1 MWRSSL
7 SGWCNS
13 NPHSLHLVLVDFPFF
28 PKRPMTYDFYELIKR
43 FFIPCSLAIKNI
55 TVLGSGVMGHG
66 IAQVS
71 ATAGYNVVL
80 RDIKQEF
87 LDKAMEKI
95 KWSLDKLVT
104 KEKISSEEGAT
115 IFSRITP
122 IVDLNDAV
130 KDAELVIEV
139 VPEIMDLKKQVY
151 AELDKVAKPEVV
163 FASNTSTLPI
173 TEIANTTSRPDKFI
187 GIHFFNP
194 PQLMKLVEVIPG
206 EKTSQEITN
215 LTQEFV
221 KSVNKQAVLCRKDV
235 PGFIINRLFIPMVHE
250 ACYLQ
255 DRTGSTLE
263 EIDSAVKFK
272 LGFPMGIFE
281 LADFTGMDVI
291 HKATVEMHLRDK
303 KVITPHKT
311 IEKMFDEKKLGQKS
325 GEGYYKYSDDKY
337 ERVELSE
344 ELAQKCNPI
353 QLVANVLNN
362 AAWLITNGASD
373 IEEIEMAARLG
384 LGLRKPLFETAKE
397 VGIKNIV
404 DELNNLAQIHGEFY
418 KPDPLLESMV

>member
-1 MWRSSL
+1 MM
-7 SGWCNS
+7 
-13 NPHSLHLVLVDFPFF
+13 
-28 PKRPMTYDFYELIKR
+28 KKYIIKDTE
-43 FFIPCSLAIKNI
+43 FCQFMSVKNI

-95 KWSLDKLVT
+95 KWSLDKLVS
-104 KEKISSEEGAT
+104 KEKISKDEGDS
-115 IFSRITP
+115 IFARITP
-122 IVDLNDAV
+122 IVDLSEAV
-130 KDAELVIEV
+130 KNAELVIEV
-139 VPEIMDLKKQVY
+139 VPEIMDLKKSVY
-151 AELDKVAKPEVV
+151 AELDKAAGPEVI

-173 TEIANTTSRPDKFI
+173 TEIANTTSRPEKFI

-206 EKTSQEITN
+206 EKTGQEITE

-250 ACYLQ
+250 ACFAQ
-255 DRTGSTLE
+255 DRTNATLE

-281 LADFTGMDVI
+281 LADFTGMDVT
-291 HKATVEMHLRDK
+291 HKATTEMHLRDK
-303 KVITPHKT
+303 KVINPHPT
-311 IEKMFDEKKLGQKS
+311 VEKMFDEKKLGQKS

-337 ERVELSE
+337 ERVTLSE
-344 ELAQKCNPI
+344 ELAQKFNPI
-353 QLVANVLNN
+353 QLVANILNN

-373 IEEIEMAARLG
+373 IEEIEKAAQLG
-384 LGLRKPLFETAKE
+384 LGLKKPLFETAKE
-397 VGIKNIV
+397 IGIKNIV
-404 DELNNLAQIHGEFY
+404 DELNKLAEKHGEFY
-418 KPDPLLESMV
+418 KPDPLLISMQ

>member
-1 MWRSSL
+1 MS
-7 SGWCNS
+7 
-13 NPHSLHLVLVDFPFF
+13 V
-28 PKRPMTYDFYELIKR
+28 
-43 FFIPCSLAIKNI
+43 KNI

-95 KWSLDKLVT
+95 KWSLDKLVS
-104 KEKISSEEGAT
+104 KEKISKEEGDS

-122 IVDLNDAV
+122 IVNLNEAV
-130 KDAELVIEV
+130 KNAELVIEV
-139 VPEIMDLKKQVY
+139 VPEIMDLKKSVY
-151 AELDKVAKPEVV
+151 AELDKAANPEVV

-173 TEIANTTSRPDKFI
+173 TEIANTTSRPKKFI

-206 EKTSQEITN
+206 EKTSQEITD
-215 LTQEFV
+215 LTLEYV
-221 KSVNKQAVLCRKDV
+221 KSVNKQAVVCRKDV

-250 ACYLQ
+250 ACYAQ
-255 DRTGSTLE
+255 DRTNSTLE

-303 KVITPHKT
+303 KVINPHPKV
-311 IEKMFDEKKLGQKS
+311 EKMFDEKKLGQKS

-337 ERVELSE
+337 ERVTLSE
-344 ELAQKCNPI
+344 ELAEKFNPI
-353 QLVANVLNN
+353 QLVANILNN

-373 IEEIEMAARLG
+373 IGEIEKAAQLG
-384 LGLRKPLFETAKE
+384 LGLKKPLFETAKE
-397 VGIKNIV
+397 IGIKNIV
-404 DELNNLAQIHGEFY
+404 DELNKLAEKHGEFY
-418 KPDPLLESMV
+418 KPDPLLISML

>member
-1 MWRSSL
+1 ML
-7 SGWCNS
+7 N
-13 NPHSLHLVLVDFPFF
+13 
-28 PKRPMTYDFYELIKR
+28 
-43 FFIPCSLAIKNI
+43 IKNI

-71 ATAGYNVVL
+71 ATAGYNIVL

-95 KWSLDKLVT
+95 RWSLDKLVT
-104 KEKISSEEGAT
+104 KEQISKEEGDE
-115 IFSRITP
+115 IYSRITP
-122 IVDLNDAV
+122 VVDLNDSV

-151 AELDKVAKPEVV
+151 AELDKVAKPEVI

-194 PQLMKLVEVIPG
+194 PQLMKLVEIIPG
-206 EKTSQEITN
+206 EKTSQEVTEI
-215 LTQEFV
+215 TQEFV

-250 ACYLQ
+250 ACYMQ
-255 DRTGSTLE
+255 DRTGASLE

-303 KVITPHKT
+303 KVINPHKM

-373 IEEIEMAARLG
+373 IEEIEKAAKLG

-397 VGIKNIV
+397 IGLQNIV
-404 DELNNLAQIHGEFY
+404 DELNNLAQEHGEFY
-418 KPDPLLESMV
+418 KPDRLLETMI

>member
-1 MWRSSL
+1 
-7 SGWCNS
+7 
-13 NPHSLHLVLVDFPFF
+13 
-28 PKRPMTYDFYELIKR
+28 
-43 FFIPCSLAIKNI
+43 
-55 TVLGSGVMGHG
+55 MGHG

-104 KEKISSEEGAT
+104 KEKISSEEGAA

-151 AELDKVAKPEVV
+151 AELDKVAKPEVI

-221 KSVNKQAVLCRKDV
+221 KSVNKQSVLCRKDV

-255 DRTGSTLE
+255 DRTGATLE

-303 KVITPHKT
+303 KVINPHKT
-311 IEKMFDEKKLGQKS
+311 VEKMFDEKKLGQKS

-397 VGIKNIV
+397 IGIQNIV

>member
-1 MWRSSL
+1 M
-7 SGWCNS
+7 
-13 NPHSLHLVLVDFPFF
+13 
-28 PKRPMTYDFYELIKR
+28 KIQ
-43 FFIPCSLAIKNI
+43 NI

-80 RDIKQEF
+80 RDIEQSF
-87 LDKAMEKI
+87 LDKAMDKI
-95 KWSLDKLVT
+95 RWSLDKLVT
-104 KEKISSEEGAT
+104 KEKISKEEGDS

-122 IVDLNDAV
+122 IVDLNEAV

-139 VPEIMDLKKQVY
+139 VPEIMELKKKVY
-151 AELDKVAKPEVV
+151 AELDKVAKPEVI

-173 TEIANTTSRPDKFI
+173 TEIANTTSRPEKFI

-206 EKTSQEITN
+206 EKTSEDIIQ
-215 LTQEFV
+215 LTKDYVQ
-221 KSVNKQAVLCRKDV
+221 SVNKQAVVCRKDV

-250 ACYLQ
+250 ACFSK
-255 DRTGSTLE
+255 DRTGASLE
-263 EIDSAVKFK
+263 EIDSAVKFN

-303 KVITPHKT
+303 KVILPHPEV
-311 IEKMFDEKKLGQKS
+311 EKMFEGKKLGQKS
-325 GEGYYKYSDDKY
+325 GEGFYKYSDDKY

-344 ELAQKCNPI
+344 QLASNYNPI
-353 QLVANVLNN
+353 QLVANIINN

-373 IEEIEMAARLG
+373 IDEIEKAAQLG
-384 LGLRKPLFETAKE
+384 LGLKKPLFDTAKQI
-397 VGIKNIV
+397 GIEKIIN
-404 DELNNLAQIHGEFY
+404 ELNTLAEKHGEFY
-418 KPDPLLESMV
+418 RPDPLLLSMK

>member
-1 MWRSSL
+1 
-7 SGWCNS
+7 
-13 NPHSLHLVLVDFPFF
+13 
-28 PKRPMTYDFYELIKR
+28 MTV
-43 FFIPCSLAIKNI
+43 KNI

-95 KWSLDKLVT
+95 KWSLDKLVS
-104 KEKISSEEGAT
+104 KEKISKEEGDS

-122 IVDLNDAV
+122 IVDLNEAV
-130 KDAELVIEV
+130 KNAELVIEV
-139 VPEIMDLKKQVY
+139 VPEIMDLKKSVY
-151 AELDKVAKPEVV
+151 AELDKAANPEVV

-173 TEIANTTSRPDKFI
+173 TEIANTTSRPEKFI

-206 EKTSQEITN
+206 EKTSQEITD
-215 LTQEFV
+215 LTLEYV
-221 KSVNKQAVLCRKDV
+221 KSVNKQAVVCRKDV

-250 ACYLQ
+250 ACYAQ
-255 DRTGSTLE
+255 DRTNSTLE

-303 KVITPHKT
+303 KVINPHPT
-311 IEKMFDEKKLGQKS
+311 VEKMFDEKKLGQKS

-337 ERVELSE
+337 ERVALSE
-344 ELAQKCNPI
+344 ELAEKFNPI
-353 QLVANVLNN
+353 QLVANILNN

-373 IEEIEMAARLG
+373 IAEIEKAAQLG

-397 VGIKNIV
+397 IGIKNIV
-404 DELNNLAQIHGEFY
+404 NELNKLAEKHGEFY
-418 KPDPLLESMV
+418 KPDPLLVSMQ

>member
-1 MWRSSL
+1 
-7 SGWCNS
+7 
-13 NPHSLHLVLVDFPFF
+13 
-28 PKRPMTYDFYELIKR
+28 MTV
-43 FFIPCSLAIKNI
+43 KNI

-95 KWSLDKLVT
+95 KWSLDKLVS
-104 KEKISSEEGAT
+104 KEKISKEERDV
-115 IFSRITP
+115 IFSRIVP
-122 IVDLNDAV
+122 IVDLNEAV
-130 KDAELVIEV
+130 KNAELVIEV
-139 VPEIMDLKKQVY
+139 VPEIMDLKKSVY
-151 AELDKVAKPEVV
+151 AELDKAANPEVV

-173 TEIANTTSRPDKFI
+173 TEIANTTSRPEKFI

-206 EKTSQEITN
+206 EKTSQEITD
-215 LTQEFV
+215 LTLEYV
-221 KSVNKQAVLCRKDV
+221 KSVNKQAVVCRKDV

-250 ACYLQ
+250 ACYAQ
-255 DRTGSTLE
+255 DRTNSTLE

-303 KVITPHKT
+303 KVINPHPT
-311 IEKMFDEKKLGQKS
+311 VEKMFDEKKLGQKS

-337 ERVELSE
+337 ERVTLSE
-344 ELAQKCNPI
+344 ELAEKFNPI
-353 QLVANVLNN
+353 QLVANILNN

-373 IEEIEMAARLG
+373 IAEIEKAAQLG

-397 VGIKNIV
+397 IGIKNIV
-404 DELNNLAQIHGEFY
+404 NELNKLAEKHGEFY
-418 KPDPLLESMV
+418 KPDPLLVSMQ

>member
-1 MWRSSL
+1 M
-7 SGWCNS
+7 
-13 NPHSLHLVLVDFPFF
+13 
-28 PKRPMTYDFYELIKR
+28 KIQ
-43 FFIPCSLAIKNI
+43 NI

-80 RDIKQEF
+80 RDIEQSF
-87 LDKAMEKI
+87 LDKAMDKI
-95 KWSLDKLVT
+95 KWSLDKLVA
-104 KEKISSEEGAT
+104 KEKISKEEGDN

-122 IVDLNDAV
+122 IVDLKEAV
-130 KDAELVIEV
+130 KEAELVIEV
-139 VPEIMDLKKQVY
+139 VPEIMELKKKVY
-151 AELDKVAKPEVV
+151 AELDQVAKPEVI

-206 EKTSQEITN
+206 EKTSESVIQ
-215 LTQEFV
+215 LTKDYVQ
-221 KSVNKQAVLCRKDV
+221 SVNKQAVLCRKDV

-250 ACYLQ
+250 ACYSK
-255 DRTGSTLE
+255 DRTGASLE
-263 EIDSAVKFK
+263 EIDSAVKFN

-291 HKATVEMHLRDK
+291 HKATSEMHLRDK
-303 KVITPHKT
+303 KVIFPHPLV
-311 IEKMFDEKKLGQKS
+311 EKMFDDKKLGQKS
-325 GEGYYKYSDDKY
+325 GEGFYKYSDDKY

-344 ELAQKCNPI
+344 KLAINYNPI
-353 QLVANVLNN
+353 QLVANIINN

-373 IEEIEMAARLG
+373 IVEIEKAAQLG
-384 LGLRKPLFETAKE
+384 LGLKKPLFETAKQI
-397 VGIKNIV
+397 GIENIIN
-404 DELNNLAQIHGEFY
+404 ELNSLAEKHGEFY
-418 KPDPLLESMV
+418 KPDPLLFTMK

>member
-1 MWRSSL
+1 MR
-7 SGWCNS
+7 
-13 NPHSLHLVLVDFPFF
+13 V
-28 PKRPMTYDFYELIKR
+28 
-43 FFIPCSLAIKNI
+43 KNI

-95 KWSLDKLVT
+95 KWSLDKLVS
-104 KEKISSEEGAT
+104 KEKISKEEGNS

-122 IVDLNDAV
+122 IVDLNEAV
-130 KDAELVIEV
+130 KNAELVIEV
-139 VPEIMDLKKQVY
+139 VPEIMDLKKSVY
-151 AELDKVAKPEVV
+151 AELDKVAGPDVI

-173 TEIANTTSRPDKFI
+173 TEIANTTSRPEKFI

-194 PQLMKLVEVIPG
+194 PQLMKLVEIIPG
-206 EKTSQEITN
+206 EKTSQEITD
-215 LTQEFV
+215 LTQEYV

-250 ACYLQ
+250 ACYAQ
-255 DRTGSTLE
+255 DRTNATLE

-303 KVITPHKT
+303 KVINPHPT
-311 IEKMFDEKKLGQKS
+311 IEKMFNEKKLGQKS

-337 ERVELSE
+337 ERVSLSE
-344 ELAQKCNPI
+344 ELAEKFNPI
-353 QLVANVLNN
+353 QLVANILNN

-373 IEEIEMAARLG
+373 IGEIEKAAQLG
-384 LGLRKPLFETAKE
+384 LGLKKPLFETAKE
-397 VGIKNIV
+397 IGIKNII
-404 DELNNLAQIHGEFY
+404 DELNKLAEKHGEFY
-418 KPDPLLESMV
+418 KPDPLLISMQ